1 MVNHA
6 DTVVPLIEEHLSRSE
21 KFSHVDKSILGV
33 FVKGVV
39 VFRKDKFK
47 LKRILQDMQRVV
59 DGEAK
64 GDNFVALEVEIAM
77 KEKKAK

>member
-1 MVNHA
+1 M
-6 DTVVPLIEEHLSRSE
+6 
-21 KFSHVDKSILGV
+21 DKSILGV